1 MISKKRIALI
11 SKAGLTGAAAVA
23 AMLAVS
29 VPATAA
35 ATAVGVTVTPSTGLS
50 DGASVTVNVTGFGA
64 AEAVSATE
72 CAGDPA
78 AGTLVCD
85 VAGIK
90 QLTTDATGAGSTA
103 FTVKKTFQGQD
114 QSGATVDVNC
124 ATIAGGCFIGASNE
138 AQNRDTAAISFA

>member
-1 MISKKRIALI
+1 MISKKRVALI

-29 VPATAA
+29 VPASAGASAA
-35 ATAVGVTVTPSTGLS
+35 GVTVTPSTGLS
-50 DGASVTVNVTGFGA
+50 DGASVTVDVTGFGA
-64 AEAVSATE
+64 AEAVSVTE

-90 QLTTDATGAGSTA
+90 QFTTDAAGAGSTT
-103 FTVKKTFQGQD
+103 FTVKKTFQGLD
-114 QSGATVDVNC
+114 QSGAAVDVNC

-138 AQNRDTAAISFA
+138 AQDRDTAGISFA

>member
-124 ATIAGGCFIGASNE
+124 VSIAGGCFIGASNE